1 MEGGEYM
8 DKLNMNLSV
17 HSLDELKELL
27 PQIATLAKNYEI
39 NLNVNLM
46 PSDDQMA
53 ILKAIKR
60 NTEPQTSEGPT
71 SINHQ
76 N

>member
-1 MEGGEYM
+1 M

-17 HSLDELKELL
+17 HSLNELKELL

-60 NTEPQTSEGPT
+60 NTEPSTSEDST
-71 SINHQ
+71 EINDDF
-76 N
+76 

>member
-1 MEGGEYM
+1 M
-8 DKLNMNLSV
+8 DRLNMNLSV

-60 NTEPQTSEGPT
+60 NTEPSTSEDST
-71 SINHQ
+71 EINDDF
-76 N
+76 

>member
-1 MEGGEYM
+1 M

-27 PQIATLAKNYEI
+27 PQIATLDKNYEI

-60 NTEPQTSEGPT
+60 NTEPLTSEGST

>member
-1 MEGGEYM
+1 MN
-8 DKLNMNLSV
+8 KLNMNLSV

-27 PQIATLAKNYEI
+27 PQIETLAKNYEI

-60 NTEPQTSEGPT
+60 NTEPLTSEGST

>member
-1 MEGGEYM
+1 M

-60 NTEPQTSEGPT
+60 NTEPSTSEDST
-71 SINHQ
+71 EINDDF
-76 N
+76 

>member
-1 MEGGEYM
+1 M

-27 PQIATLAKNYEI
+27 PQIATLTKNYEI

-60 NTEPQTSEGPT
+60 NTEPSTSEDST
-71 SINHQ
+71 EINDDF
-76 N
+76 

>member
-1 MEGGEYM
+1 M

-46 PSDDQMA
+46 PYDDQMA

-60 NTEPQTSEGPT
+60 NTEPLTSEGST

>member
-1 MEGGEYM
+1 M

-46 PSDDQMA
+46 PFDDQMA

-60 NTEPQTSEGPT
+60 NTEPSTSEDST
-71 SINHQ
+71 EINDDF
-76 N
+76 

>member
-1 MEGGEYM
+1 MN
-8 DKLNMNLSV
+8 KLNMNLSV

-60 NTEPQTSEGPT
+60 NTEPLTSEGST

>member
-1 MEGGEYM
+1 M

-60 NTEPQTSEGPT
+60 NTEPLTSEGST

>member
-1 MEGGEYM
+1 M

-17 HSLDELKELL
+17 HSLNELKELL

-39 NLNVNLM
+39 NLNVNLT

-60 NTEPQTSEGPT
+60 NTEPSTSEDST
-71 SINHQ
+71 EINDDF
-76 N
+76 

>member
-1 MEGGEYM
+1 MN
-8 DKLNMNLSV
+8 KLNMNLSV

-60 NTEPQTSEGPT
+60 NTEPSTSEDST
-71 SINHQ
+71 EINDDF
-76 N
+76 

>member
-1 MEGGEYM
+1 MN
-8 DKLNMNLSV
+8 KLNMNLSV

-39 NLNVNLM
+39 NLNVSLM

-60 NTEPQTSEGPT
+60 NTEPSTSEDST
-71 SINHQ
+71 EINDDF
-76 N
+76 

>member
-1 MEGGEYM
+1 M

-17 HSLDELKELL
+17 HSLNELKELL
-27 PQIATLAKNYEI
+27 PQIATLAKNYKI

-60 NTEPQTSEGPT
+60 NTEPLTSEGST

>member
-1 MEGGEYM
+1 M

-39 NLNVNLM
+39 NLNVNLI

-60 NTEPQTSEGPT
+60 NTEPQTSEGST

>member
-1 MEGGEYM
+1 M

-60 NTEPQTSEGPT
+60 NTEPLTSEGST
-71 SINHQ
+71 EINDDF
-76 N
+76 

>member
-1 MEGGEYM
+1 M

-60 NTEPQTSEGPT
+60 NTEPSTSENST
-71 SINHQ
+71 EINDDF
-76 N
+76 